1 MCAAVVYVWCGG
13 GGGVYVVGGSR
24 LKPASDDKISKV
36 NGILSDGV
44 YSSSFAKDRT
54 QQNTFA
60 LHERLK
66 NWTAEA

>member
-1 MCAAVVYVWCGG
+1 MCGLFVVVVLMCGG
-13 GGGVYVVGGSR
+13 FR

-36 NGILSDGV
+36 NGILGDGV

-60 LHERLK
+60 LHERLRR
-66 NWTAEA
+66 WR